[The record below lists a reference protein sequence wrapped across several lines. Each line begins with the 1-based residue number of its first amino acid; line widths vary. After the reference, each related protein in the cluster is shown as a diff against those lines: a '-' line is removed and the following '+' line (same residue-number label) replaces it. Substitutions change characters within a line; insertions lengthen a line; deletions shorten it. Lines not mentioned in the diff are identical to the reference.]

1 MNSEKREMPET
12 GARTEAANRSMSIVL
27 VGVNHKTAPVE
38 VRELLAFSDQ
48 TCSEGLR
55 TLVDG
60 EIVREGLIV
69 STCNRVE
76 VITATTRDQLP
87 QTVDVIA
94 NFLSRS
100 RSIAREEFSAHLY
113 QHVDDQA
120 VRHLFRVASSLDSM
134 VVGEPQVLGQVRRAY
149 SLALEVGTAGRV
161 LNRLVHH
168 ALHVAKRVRAETG
181 IAASAVSISYM
192 AVELGKKIFR
202 SLEGCTVL
210 VVGAGEM
217 AELSVRHL
225 VNAGVSRVR
234 VANRTEE
241 TARQLAAEFDGEAV
255 SFDQLPDHLAAA
267 DIVICSTGANEYVV
281 TAAMARAALERRR
294 NRPAFFI
301 DISVPRNID
310 PAIGQLPNLFVF
322 DIDDLES
329 VISSNIRERER
340 EAERA
345 ELIVD
350 SEVMQFQQALRAL
363 DIGPTLGAL
372 RQKLQDIARAEMDR
386 QRNRLGNLSPDQE
399 KAIEA
404 MLLATVNKISHP
416 VMDQMRRAYVASAG
430 SADGADD
437 SVQAW
442 RDIFGLEE
450 SAAANQGD
458 DE

>member
-1 MNSEKREMPET
+1 
-12 GARTEAANRSMSIVL
+12 MSIVL

-38 VRELLAFSDQ
+38 VRELLAFSDEGCAQ
-48 TCSEGLR
+48 GLR
-55 TLVDG
+55 SLVDG
-60 EIVREGLIV
+60 EVVREGLIV

-76 VITATTRDQLP
+76 VVTATPSEQMHEGAVRITE
-87 QTVDVIA
+87 
-94 NFLSRS
+94 FLSRF
-100 RSIAREEFSAHLY
+100 RDLPAKFFADHLY

-149 SLALEVGTAGRV
+149 SLAVEVGTAGRV

-168 ALHVAKRVRAETG
+168 AFHVAKRVRAETG

-192 AVELGKKIFR
+192 AVELGKKIFN
-202 SLEGCTVL
+202 SLAGRTVL
-210 VVGAGEM
+210 LIGAGEM
-217 AELSVRHL
+217 AELSARHL
-225 VNAGVSRVR
+225 VNAGVSRVLI
-234 VANRTEE
+234 ANRTMES
-241 TARQLAAEFDGEAV
+241 AQRLAADFGGEAIEFDRLAE
-255 SFDQLPDHLAAA
+255 HLADA
-267 DIVICSTGANEYVV
+267 DIVICSTGASEYVV
-281 TAAMARAALERRR
+281 TAAMAGAALERRR

-310 PAIGQLPNLFVF
+310 PAIGKLANLFVF

-363 DIGPTLGAL
+363 EIGPTLGAL
-372 RQKLQDIARAEMDR
+372 RQKLQDIARAEMVR
-386 QRNRLGNLSPDQE
+386 QRNRLGQLTPAQE
-399 KAIEA
+399 SAIEA
-404 MLLATVNKISHP
+404 VLMSAVNKISHP
-416 VMDQMRRAYVASAG
+416 VLTHMRRSYNTS
-430 SADGADD
+430 D
-437 SVQAW
+437 SESIQAW
-442 RDIFGLEE
+442 RDIFGLEGQE
-450 SAAANQGD
+450 LTSAKFE